1 MEVAEY
7 SEVLNVP
14 NNFLESDFCE
24 SCTNIIPHPERIEN
38 DEWYD
43 AIYIWKRNFYNIILL
58 TEVFSACFMLV
69 GFPVLWCIPE

>member
-43 AIYIWKRNFYNIILL
+43 TYIYLKEKFW
-58 TEVFSACFMLV
+58 
-69 GFPVLWCIPE
+69 